1 MSDVSAKVVD
11 LLDTWGKLKE
21 ESIEN
26 IGISPEYWNIL
37 KGSDNIPVAAIFFN
51 GKETSLSQE
60 DRLLIEEA
68 IKSAVPHLFKD

>member
-1 MSDVSAKVVD
+1 MSDISSEIVD

-21 ESIEN
+21 DMVRN
-26 IGISPEYWNIL
+26 IGISPEFWSVIN
-37 KGSDNIPVAAIFFN
+37 GNDSIPVAAVFFN

-68 IKSAVPHLFKD
+68 IKKAVPHLFED